1 MRGLLLIRTAL
12 VVLTVCAAGRAQES
26 AVLRRAR
33 AYEPYI
39 AQSAARH
46 GVDPRLLWTIAY
58 LESRF
63 RPEAV
68 SYKGG
73 RPCARGMM
81 QFVPGTAARY
91 GLSNPHDPE
100 PAIDAA
106 ARYVRDLTARFG
118 GRLDLILAGYNA
130 GEGAVEAF
138 RDGRRLVLPTGKV
151 INPSGVRTGG
161 VPPYGETRGYVSH
174 GASVFSNIT
183 AAKIFNAGP
192 VVRLRRPA
200 GAAAATEVAG
210 GPAATTEEK
219 APQASI
225 YLAAPAE
232 VTEAPTSAGS
242 GGEIN
247 PTTRT
252 LPVAKSAANASP
264 PKRPET
270 RSIYFTDN

>member
-12 VVLTVCAAGRAQES
+12 AVLAVCAAARAQEPD
-26 AVLRRAR
+26 VLRRAR

-63 RPEAV
+63 RPDAV
-68 SYKGG
+68 SYKDG

-91 GLSNPHDPE
+91 GLSNPHD
-100 PAIDAA
+100 AAASVDAA

-200 GAAAATEVAG
+200 GAPAATVVAG
-210 GPAATTEEK
+210 GPATATEEK

-232 VTEAPTSAGS
+232 VTETPTGVGS
-242 GGEIN
+242 DVAID
-247 PTTRT
+247 PSSRT
-252 LPVAKSAANASP
+252 PPSAKSAATASP

>member
-1 MRGLLLIRTAL
+1 MRGLLLIRAAL
-12 VVLTVCAAGRAQES
+12 AVLAVCAAARGQDPDA
-26 AVLRRAR
+26 LRRAR

-39 AQSAARH
+39 ERAAARH

-68 SYKGG
+68 SYKDG

-91 GLSNPHDPE
+91 GLSNPHD
-100 PAIDAA
+100 AVASIDAA

-118 GRLDLILAGYNA
+118 GRLDLVLAGYNA

-138 RDGRRLVLPTGKV
+138 RDGCRLVLTTGKV

-161 VPPYGETRGYVSH
+161 VPPYAETRGYVSH

-183 AAKIFNAGP
+183 AANIFNAGP

-200 GAAAATEVAG
+200 EAPAAAGVAG
-210 GPAATTEEK
+210 GPAATNEEK

-225 YLAAPAE
+225 YLTASAE
-232 VTEAPTSAGS
+232 VNETPTG
-242 GGEIN
+242 
-247 PTTRT
+247 
-252 LPVAKSAANASP
+252 
-264 PKRPET
+264 
-270 RSIYFTDN
+270 